1 MGSPLRP
8 TFENFYIC
16 YIENKIL
23 NSLNDDDKPLIYT
36 RYVDDI
42 YMKVKNE
49 NYLKFIKNKFILN
62 SN

>member
-1 MGSPLRP
+1 M
-8 TFENFYIC
+8 THVKIC
-16 YIENKIL
+16 NVGPKGLPIDN
-23 NSLNDDDKPLIYT
+23 NDKPLIYT